1 MQENYDLPISLEG
14 TYLNHAFGPGADGVQ
29 LHYIRVGQGP
39 SVVLLHG
46 WPGFW
51 YDWRRILPRL
61 AQQADVIAPDFRGFG
76 ESEKPDL
83 PPLEAYTPNVL
94 ALDILALLDHL
105 AVRNVVVVAHDLG
118 ATVAQVLARL
128 APERIQ
134 ALVLLNPPYSGV
146 GMRRFEPSVQAEL
159 WYQYFHN
166 LPWSDQLIGHDKE
179 TVRLYLH
186 HFYTHWIGRQEA
198 LDAREFETIVEMY
211 VRPGAMK
218 ASILYYRARA
228 ATRLQEANVVPEPF
242 QIPQPTT
249 VLWGQAD
256 PVSRWEWADR
266 LPEYFPQLSLSYLP
280 GVGHFVPFEAPDE
293 VLKAIQTSVT
303 HHFT

>member
-1 MQENYDLPISLEG
+1 MEESYDHLKSLEG
-14 TYLNHAFGPGADGVQ
+14 THLKHAFGPGANGVQ
-29 LHYIRVGQGP
+29 LHYLRAGQGP

-51 YDWRRILPRL
+51 YDWRRVLPRL
-61 AQQADVIAPDFRGFG
+61 AREADVIAPDFRGFG

-83 PPLEAYTPNVL
+83 PPLEAYTPTIF
-94 ALDILALLDHL
+94 AQDILTLLNHL
-105 AVRNVVVVAHDLG
+105 NVRRVVVVAHDLG

-128 APERIQ
+128 APETIQ
-134 ALVLLNPPYSGV
+134 ALVLLNPPYAGV

-159 WYQYFHN
+159 WYQHFHN
-166 LPWSDQLIGHDKE
+166 LPWSDQLIGHHKE
-179 TVRLYLH
+179 TIHLYLR
-186 HFYTHWIGRQEA
+186 HFYTHWLGRQEA
-198 LDAREFETIVEMY
+198 LDAHEFETIVEMY
-211 VRPGAMK
+211 ARPGAMR

-228 ATRLQEANVVPEPF
+228 ARRLQEATLAPETF

-256 PVSRWEWADR
+256 PVSRWEWSDR
-266 LPEYFPQLSLSYLP
+266 LSEYFTQFSLSFLL

-293 VLKAIQTSVT
+293 VLKAIQTTLV
-303 HHFT
+303 